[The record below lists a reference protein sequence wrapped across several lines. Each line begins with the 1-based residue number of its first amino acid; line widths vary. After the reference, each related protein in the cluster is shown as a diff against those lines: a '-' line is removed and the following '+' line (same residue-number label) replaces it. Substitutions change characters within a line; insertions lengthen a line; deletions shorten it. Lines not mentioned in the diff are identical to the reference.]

1 MLQVNLKCLRK
12 RSWLVVVVVEVV
24 STVFKSLKTKG
35 LSGFNS
41 VQVLAKV
48 LIKGKLKKPLPK
60 KGAYYM
66 IKG

>member
-1 MLQVNLKCLRK
+1 M
-12 RSWLVVVVVEVV
+12 VVVVVEVV

-48 LIKGKLKKPLPK
+48 LSKGKLKKPLPK